1 MEPVYFV
8 MAILG
13 CGDDGQQCREQRVEP
28 ARYTSIAACQ
38 QAISSALVRNTDI
51 EFPVVGAQCQ
61 AAGMRMAEGRSPASG
76 HTPG

>member
-13 CGDDGQQCREQRVEP
+13 CGDDGLQCREQRVEP

-38 QAISSALVRNTDI
+38 LAISTALARNTDI
-51 EFPVVGAQCQ
+51 SFPVVGAQCQ
-61 AAGMRMAEGRSPASG
+61 AVSTRMVDGRRAVDGKAPS
-76 HTPG
+76 

>member
-1 MEPVYFV
+1 MGPVYFV

-38 QAISSALVRNTDI
+38 QAISTALARSTDI

-61 AAGMRMAEGRSPASG
+61 LVGTRMADGAQPVAERTAG
-76 HTPG
+76 